1 LLVGRR
7 TESPGFTD
15 GRAGSNVSMFA
26 IGVVERE
33 ATGVTS
39 WEFALGKEKNG
50 LITIEPRNKDT

>member
-1 LLVGRR
+1 
-7 TESPGFTD
+7 
-15 GRAGSNVSMFA
+15 MFA